1 MKKKYQTSH
10 TIDGVEIKTREGIL
24 WYGVKNRCYGGRNK
38 AYIGCTMSENFLDF
52 QFFAEWCNNQIG
64 WGEEGWCL
72 DKDFLVEGN
81 KVYSE
86 NTCVFVPRVINTI
99 FANKHIETHENTGA
113 IWISHSNKWQARASE
128 FGKQKN
134 YGLHNTPEEAHA
146 VWAARR
152 NVYVQEVA
160 EMYKGRIRDE
170 VYQKLKAYSAS

>member
-1 MKKKYQTSH
+1 MN
-10 TIDGVEIKTREGIL
+10 
-24 WYGVKNRCYGGRNK
+24 NRFKFRIY
-38 AYIGCTMSENFLDF
+38 SFLDKSF
-52 QFFAEWCNNQIG
+52 HYFSIG
-64 WGEEGWCL
+64 DGETGYPQGIAGGVSEIQQYTGLNDKNGNLIFEGDIVERGNL
-72 DKDFLVEGN
+72 KYLVEW
-81 KVYSE
+81 E
-86 NTCVFVPRVINTI
+86 
-99 FANKHIETHENTGA
+99 
-113 IWISHSNKWQARASE
+113 SNKWQARASE